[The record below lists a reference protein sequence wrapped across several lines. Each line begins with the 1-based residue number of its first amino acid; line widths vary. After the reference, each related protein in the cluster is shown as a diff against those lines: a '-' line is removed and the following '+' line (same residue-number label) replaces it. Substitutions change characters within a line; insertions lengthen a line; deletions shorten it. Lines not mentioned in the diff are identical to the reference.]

1 MNLIFLLQ
9 FCLFLFIRSDAKSKC
24 RSYPFRH
31 LLDPKYCQ
39 CNNITHSQMGR
50 NFNGTALDSRDLLY
64 VASIYGLRINKNSIP
79 ESIEEGEIYCAGIII
94 SPRFV
99 LT

>member
-1 MNLIFLLQ
+1 
-9 FCLFLFIRSDAKSKC
+9 
-24 RSYPFRH
+24 
-31 LLDPKYCQ
+31 
-39 CNNITHSQMGR
+39 MGR
-50 NFNGTALDSRDLLY
+50 SFNGTALDSRDLLY